1 MGEII
6 LKAED
11 IYLQNI
17 VQMEVSA
24 ARPDDSDI
32 AIYNRVVTEYDIN
45 SLETATKVMQLIH
58 LNQSILSFEG

>member
-17 VQMEVSA
+17 VQIEVSNA
-24 ARPDDSDI
+24 KPEDSDI
-32 AIYNRVVTEYDIN
+32 AIYNRIVNSFDIN

-58 LNQSILSFEG
+58 LNQSILNTLY